1 MDNFGH
7 VECINGHL
15 TYCSTWD
22 FRRIDSLILE
32 FAKNFAAELGV
43 NLQSIG
49 S

>member
-1 MDNFGH
+1 MGLSP
-7 VECINGHL
+7 HL
-15 TYCSTWD
+15 
-22 FRRIDSLILE
+22 SLILE